1 MTLQTSDTTYPVKP
15 AHSSAVGFSFRTPGL
30 DWLVPVLGKH
40 MRIALVEGTKRRIL
54 EVSMKRQ
61 SGLTIVELM
70 ITLAIAAVLMGI
82 AMPAFNGFIEQ
93 RTLTT
98 QVNAFLLSVQYSR
111 SEATRQ
117 GTNVSM
123 IALDAS
129 DDTNE
134 WGPGWCV
141 AVGNPGVCPAPG
153 AATSLR
159 RFDATTPNTL
169 TGEGALNTVDRLTFN
184 SRGLL
189 VGALGGT
196 LELCGVAGSNGRRI
210 SLAATG
216 RASSSQVV
224 CP

>member
-1 MTLQTSDTTYPVKP
+1 
-15 AHSSAVGFSFRTPGL
+15 
-30 DWLVPVLGKH
+30 
-40 MRIALVEGTKRRIL
+40 
-54 EVSMKRQ
+54 MKRQ
-61 SGLTIVELM
+61 SGLTIVEIM
-70 ITLAIAAVLMGI
+70 ITLAIAGVLLGI
-82 AMPAFNGFIEQ
+82 ALPAFDGFIVQ
-93 RTLTT
+93 RRLTT

-117 GTNVSM
+117 GNNVSM

-129 DDTNE
+129 DDTDE

-141 AVGNPGVCPAPG
+141 AVGSPVNCPAVG
-153 AATSLR
+153 AVTSLR
-159 RFDATTPNTL
+159 RFDAMAPNTL
-169 TGEGALNTVDRLTFN
+169 TGEGALDTVDRLTFN

-196 LELCGVAGSNGRRI
+196 LDLCGAAGGSGRRI

-216 RASSSQVV
+216 RASSSEVV

>member
-1 MTLQTSDTTYPVKP
+1 
-15 AHSSAVGFSFRTPGL
+15 
-30 DWLVPVLGKH
+30 
-40 MRIALVEGTKRRIL
+40 
-54 EVSMKRQ
+54 MKRQ

-70 ITLAIAAVLMGI
+70 ITVAIAAVLLGI
-82 AMPAFNGFIEQ
+82 ALPSFNGFTEQ
-93 RTLTT
+93 RRLTT
-98 QVNAFLLSVQYSR
+98 QVNDFLLAVQYSR

-129 DDTNE
+129 DAADE

-141 AVGNPGVCPAPG
+141 AVGTPANCPA
-153 AATSLR
+153 ANAVTSLR
-159 RFDATTPNTL
+159 RFDSTAPNTF
-169 TGEGALNTVDRLTFN
+169 TGEGALNNVDRLTFN

-196 LELCGVAGSNGRRI
+196 LDLCGTAGTNGRQI

-216 RASSSQVV
+216 RASSSEVV